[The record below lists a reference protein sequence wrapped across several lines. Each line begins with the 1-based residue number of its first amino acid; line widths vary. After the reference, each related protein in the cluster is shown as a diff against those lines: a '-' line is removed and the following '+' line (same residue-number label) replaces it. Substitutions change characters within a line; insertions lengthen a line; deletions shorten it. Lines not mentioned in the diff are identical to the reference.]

1 MYILEC
7 GKENG
12 REGEMGLRRKGK
24 KGILRLEFFG
34 ITIIIMKSILII
46 REGRILLDEAV
57 EHERKLS
64 LKVCVGTN
72 IHKYDHLTWN
82 ELCNRWETTKEIK
95 LAWVSTQPIELELYY
110 PSRSIPK
117 VMGEAIIESHVLSSH
132 LE

>member
-1 MYILEC
+1 MRNWNRMGKTSILSPSLRKYLSFNGYRFVWE
-7 GKENG
+7 GKQEGGG
-12 REGEMGLRRKGK
+12 RSEGNKGGGL
-24 KGILRLEFFG
+24 LEFFG

-82 ELCNRWETTKEIK
+82 ELCSRWETTKEIK
-95 LAWVSTQPIELELYY
+95 LAWVSTQPI
-110 PSRSIPK
+110 
-117 VMGEAIIESHVLSSH
+117 
-132 LE
+132 

>member
-1 MYILEC
+1 
-7 GKENG
+7 
-12 REGEMGLRRKGK
+12 
-24 KGILRLEFFG
+24 
-34 ITIIIMKSILII
+34 MKSILII

-95 LAWVSTQPIELELYY
+95 LAWVSTQPI
-110 PSRSIPK
+110 
-117 VMGEAIIESHVLSSH
+117 
-132 LE
+132 

>member
-1 MYILEC
+1 MWE
-7 GKENG
+7 GKQEGGG
-12 REGEMGLRRKGK
+12 RSEGNKGGGL
-24 KGILRLEFFG
+24 LEFFG

-95 LAWVSTQPIELELYY
+95 LAWVSTQPI
-110 PSRSIPK
+110 
-117 VMGEAIIESHVLSSH
+117 
-132 LE
+132 